1 MHVCEVW
8 VLAVRSKTQKTAK
21 DDEIRRIT
29 YTVGLQLINIIQLIE
44 LIQLTEIV
52 LKTFSLIVRVCKKMS
67 IVNVQRK
74 KPKADYVQ
82 V

>member
-1 MHVCEVW
+1 

-52 LKTFSLIVRVCKKMS
+52 LQTFSLIVRVCKK
-67 IVNVQRK
+67 NVDCQRTAK
-74 KPKADYVQ
+74 EAEGGLRTGLTKA
-82 V
+82 